1 VLLGQLT
8 WLDRHGQVIGT
19 TGPPAYYSDIA
30 LSPDERRIAASVE
43 KDGFWEFRVMESGQ
57 RGFQRLASTSR
68 NIDLMPFLLWA
79 HDSEHVLYVNRKPG
93 DPDNGYLME
102 QAISRLGEPARV
114 RQAPSNYLY
123 ALTPDGKS
131 LLTSDGARHLALL
144 PLAEGGKPVAPLP
157 TTTTTFQAV
166 LSPDGHWIAYES
178 TGEILAERYP
188 VGDDRRRISEKG
200 GSSPYWR
207 ADGKELIYAGS
218 KNVLFSVS
226 VDPVRGVFGAPAP
239 LFSVA
244 RTVAVGR
251 SRSYAVTRDG
261 SRILVSK
268 YVEQPGPHLVSIAAD
283 WEAELRKS
291 SH

>member
-1 VLLGQLT
+1 MPLKPNLTEARYSPAHGGCLLYVQNDNVYSQRLNLREARLEGSAELVLKGVANSWGGGANFSVSPEGPIAWRPGSVLLGQLT

-79 HDSEHVLYVNRKPG
+79 HDSEHVLYVIRKPG

-207 ADGKELIYAGS
+207 C
-218 KNVLFSVS
+218 
-226 VDPVRGVFGAPAP
+226 R
-239 LFSVA
+239 
-244 RTVAVGR
+244 RR
-251 SRSYAVTRDG
+251 
-261 SRILVSK
+261 
-268 YVEQPGPHLVSIAAD
+268 
-283 WEAELRKS
+283 
-291 SH
+291 